1 VPQMLNDAG
10 DLARAGKAAILHV
23 FDSKRQASVAAGL
36 VRGDG
41 DFLVED
47 DIGGL
52 LALADLRA
60 GLGPLPGGAEHAG
73 GIALLVGRRPKV
85 RMFTPR

>member
-1 VPQMLNDAG
+1 MKHLSFG
-10 DLARAGKAAILHV
+10 
-23 FDSKRQASVAAGL
+23 FVAVGL

-52 LALADLRA
+52 LALADLPA
-60 GLGPLPGGAEHAG
+60 GFGLLLVGAPSAG
-73 GIALLVGRRPKV
+73 RVALLVGGGPKGQDV
-85 RMFTPR
+85 DAAIGVSSKTH